1 MKNNVSQ
8 FVPMVAA
15 RPKSLNELLEQLS
28 EHPGTPAN
36 AKVINEIKGIMEIY
50 DDVDPVSAAKVMER
64 VAVKLAGA
72 LIDTLE
78 SCFNTEDM
86 DDEIFDPSNEWEN
99 GFEAYLLFNGKT
111 EKTIEVYIRC
121 IKRIMK
127 NMQVSDINKMVERM
141 DEYQCNGANE
151 RSALAQFEKCVNDGL
166 GYIIVLEDSKT
177 SELYALWRGYNP
189 LDSVLEELESMREER
204 QALGE
209 DPDELILFDK
219 LGNRVN
225 M

>member
-8 FVPMVAA
+8 FVPMEVA
-15 RPKSLNELLEQLS
+15 RPKSLNELLEKLG
-28 EHPGTPAN
+28 EHPGTTAN

-50 DDVDPVSAAKVMER
+50 NDIDPVSAAKVMER

-86 DDEIFDPSNEWEN
+86 DDETFDPLNEWEN

-121 IKRIMK
+121 IRRIMK
-127 NMQVSDINKMVERM
+127 NMQITDINEMLERM
-141 DEYQCNGANE
+141 DEYQCNGSNE
-151 RSALAQFEKCVNDGL
+151 RSALTQFDKYVNDGL
-166 GYIIVLEDSKT
+166 GYIIVLDESKT
-177 SELYALWRGYNP
+177 SKQYALWRGYNT
-189 LDSVLEELESMREER
+189 LESALEELEYMREEH

-209 DPDELILFDK
+209 DPNELILFDK
-219 LGNRVN
+219 LGNKVN

>member
-1 MKNNVSQ
+1 MKNNKSQ
-8 FVPMVAA
+8 FVSMVPA
-15 RPKSLNELLEQLS
+15 RPKSLNELLEQLG
-28 EHPGTPAN
+28 EHPGTTAN

-72 LIDTLE
+72 LIDTLV

-86 DDEIFDPSNEWEN
+86 DDETFDPLNEWEN

-127 NMQVSDINKMVERM
+127 NMQISDINEMVKQM

-151 RSALAQFEKCVNDGL
+151 RSALTQFDKCVSDGL
-166 GYIIVLEDSKT
+166 GYIIVLDESKT
-177 SELYALWRGYNP
+177 SKQYALWRGYNP

-209 DPDELILFDK
+209 DPTELILFDK
-219 LGNRVN
+219 LGNEVN
-225 M
+225 I